1 MLTDYEEV
9 IIADHWFKLL
19 VNRISN
25 LMLKTIVEFSL
36 MLSLISLMLGCG
48 PSAPVVPKINAAASA
63 SAAMDEYDTNKDG
76 FIDQAELKSAPSLK
90 DAEKVIDSNS
100 DGKLSRD
107 EIEQRLNK
115 YSTQGMALMSFSCS
129 VTMNGAKKAGIEVE
143 MVPEK
148 FMLGSIK
155 MGKGKTDANGM
166 VNGCSKIARSA
177 RPARWPFCTGITRT
191 NHHPW
196 FYSAPCNQCTVAML
210 PMIAPCFII
219 NLWRTA
225 KLPNCNH

>member
-1 MLTDYEEV
+1 LLTDYEEV

-166 VNGCSKIARSA
+166 VRFKQEEQEFEGVAPGFYKIKLIKDGSLSL
-177 RPARWPFCTGITRT
+177 PARFNANTAIGKE
-191 NHHPW
+191 
-196 FYSAPCNQCTVAML
+196 
-210 PMIAPCFII
+210 IALDRMGRGGDSFDIK
-219 NLWRTA
+219 A
-225 KLPNCNH
+225 SSK

>member
-166 VNGCSKIARSA
+166 VRFKQEEQEFEGVAPGFYKIKLIKDGSLSL
-177 RPARWPFCTGITRT
+177 PARFNANTAIGKE
-191 NHHPW
+191 
-196 FYSAPCNQCTVAML
+196 
-210 PMIAPCFII
+210 IALDRMGRGGDSFDIK
-219 NLWRTA
+219 A
-225 KLPNCNH
+225 SSK

>member
-1 MLTDYEEV
+1 LLTDYEEV

-166 VNGCSKIARSA
+166 VRFKQEEQEFEGVAPGFYKIKLIKDGSLSL
-177 RPARWPFCTGITRT
+177 PARFNANTAIGKE
-191 NHHPW
+191 
-196 FYSAPCNQCTVAML
+196 
-210 PMIAPCFII
+210 IALDRMGRGGDLFDI
-219 NLWRTA
+219 NA
-225 KLPNCNH
+225 SSK

>member
-166 VNGCSKIARSA
+166 VRFKQEEQEFEGVAPGFYKIKLIKDGSLSL
-177 RPARWPFCTGITRT
+177 PARFNANTAIGKE
-191 NHHPW
+191 
-196 FYSAPCNQCTVAML
+196 
-210 PMIAPCFII
+210 IALDRMGRGGDLFDI
-219 NLWRTA
+219 NA
-225 KLPNCNH
+225 SSK

>member
-1 MLTDYEEV
+1 LLTDYEEV

-129 VTMNGAKKAGIEVE
+129 VTMNGAKKAEIEVE

-166 VNGCSKIARSA
+166 VRFKQEEQEFEGVAPGFYKIKLIKDGSLSL
-177 RPARWPFCTGITRT
+177 PARFNANTAIGKE
-191 NHHPW
+191 
-196 FYSAPCNQCTVAML
+196 
-210 PMIAPCFII
+210 IALDRMGRGGDSFDIK
-219 NLWRTA
+219 A
-225 KLPNCNH
+225 SSK

>member
-76 FIDQAELKSAPSLK
+76 FIDQAELKNAPSLK

-166 VNGCSKIARSA
+166 VRFKQEEQEFEGVAPGFYKIKLIKDGSLSL
-177 RPARWPFCTGITRT
+177 PARFNANTAIGKE
-191 NHHPW
+191 
-196 FYSAPCNQCTVAML
+196 
-210 PMIAPCFII
+210 IALDRMGRGGDSFDIK
-219 NLWRTA
+219 A
-225 KLPNCNH
+225 SSK

>member
-1 MLTDYEEV
+1 LLTDYEEV

-100 DGKLSRD
+100 DGKLSRE

-115 YSTQGMALMSFSCS
+115 YSAQRMALLSFSCS
-129 VTMNGAKKAGIEVE
+129 VTMDGSKKAGIEVE
-143 MVPEK
+143 MVPER
-148 FMLGSIK
+148 FMLGSIE

-166 VNGCSKIARSA
+166 VRFKQEGQEFEGVAPGFYKIKLIKDGSLSL
-177 RPARWPFCTGITRT
+177 PARFNANTAIGKE
-191 NHHPW
+191 
-196 FYSAPCNQCTVAML
+196 
-210 PMIAPCFII
+210 IALDRMGRGGDSFDIK
-219 NLWRTA
+219 A
-225 KLPNCNH
+225 SSK